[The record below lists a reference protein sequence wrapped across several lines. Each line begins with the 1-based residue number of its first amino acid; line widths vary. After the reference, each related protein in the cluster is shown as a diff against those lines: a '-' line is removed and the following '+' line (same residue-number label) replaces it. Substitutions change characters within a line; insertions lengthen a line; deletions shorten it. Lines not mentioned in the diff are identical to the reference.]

1 MLLLSQG
8 AKGGAVDSSTNRR
21 FAHMS
26 FQKTI
31 IVGNV
36 GRDPEMRYTPSGVP
50 VTSFSVAVSRK
61 WKNQSGE
68 QQEKTTWFRV
78 TCWRKTAELAAQ
90 YLQKGKLVLIE
101 GDIDASAYTDREGTA
116 RASLEL
122 TATNLQ
128 FLGARGDTPE
138 GAMAGGH
145 PVAPGGDDFGGGGE
159 DEIPF

>member
-1 MLLLSQG
+1 
-8 AKGGAVDSSTNRR
+8 
-21 FAHMS
+21 MS

-50 VTSFSVAVSRK
+50 VTSFSVAVNRT
-61 WKNQSGE
+61 WKNQNGE

-78 TCWRKTAELAAQ
+78 TCWRKLAETAAQ

-101 GDIDASAYTDREGTA
+101 GDVEAQAYTDREGNA
-116 RASLEL
+116 RATLEL
-122 TATNLQ
+122 TATNMQ

-138 GAMAGGH
+138 GAVAG
-145 PVAPGGDDFGGGGE
+145 PRAAAPGGDDFGGGGE